1 MQKVLYV
8 RTGSGYRAAK
18 GVEIQEAA
26 SYVAAR
32 EFEAGRPVLD
42 GPSAAQ
48 TFLVAQLQHA
58 EIEYFCVIY
67 LDARM
72 RVIAF
77 EKMFR
82 GTVDGS
88 AIHVREVVREVI
100 DRNAVNVIFAHNHP
114 SGVPD
119 PSKPDIELTKV
130 LKTVLA
136 LFEVRVLDHFVV
148 GGSTATSMAELG
160 LL

>member
-8 RTGSGYRAAK
+8 RSGSRYRVAK

-26 SYVAAR
+26 SYVEAR
-32 EFEAGRPVLD
+32 RFEAGRPLLD
-42 GPSAAQ
+42 GPDAAKK
-48 TFLVAQLQHA
+48 FLLGQLQHSLS
-58 EIEYFCVIY
+58 EFFCVIY

-82 GTVDGS
+82 GTVDG
-88 AIHVREVVREVI
+88 AVVHIREVVREVI
-100 DRNAVNVIFAHNHP
+100 DRNAVNVILAHNHP
-114 SGVPD
+114 SGEAD
-119 PSKPDIELTKV
+119 PSAADIQLTKSF
-130 LKTVLA
+130 LAALA

-148 GGSTATSMAELG
+148 GGSRVASLQEMG
-160 LL
+160 LM